1 MCNYKKSKITVFSDS
16 GKAYNNRPE
25 DFRRMNRDNYS
36 PSTPQTSRLAVA
48 SLIFGLI
55 GIFPIALFLSI
66 KSIRQINASNGT
78 IGGKGFAIAGLV
90 TSILGLITALILAS
104 MFLPALGNAARLAK
118 RIKCVNNLRNTSM
131 AHRDFAMDNDE
142 KMPWQLNHAQR
153 LEHFGSVLNTG
164 QNLGANLGLTA
175 MKAEL
180 QTAKILLS
188 PCDPARSAAN
198 DELELNWQSYDTKA
212 GRLMPKN
219 GVSYA
224 FCLGGDVNKPS
235 TVLALTRN
243 LSKEGI
249 SSGARWL
256 GADRDPDDPNMM
268 EALHNGEGQVSKADG
283 SAGLSRNSDFSSFES
298 DHLDSKASGRIIR

>member
-1 MCNYKKSKITVFSDS
+1 
-16 GKAYNNRPE
+16 
-25 DFRRMNRDNYS
+25 MNRDNYS
-36 PSTPQTSRLAVA
+36 PSTPKTSGLAVA

-55 GIFPIALFLSI
+55 GVFPIALFLSI

-90 TSILGLITALILAS
+90 TSILGVITALIWAS
-104 MFLPALGNAARLAK
+104 MVLPVLGKAARMAK
-118 RIKCVNNLRNTSM
+118 RINCVNNLGYTSK
-131 AHRDFAMDNDE
+131 AHISFAMDNDE

-153 LEHFGSVLNTG
+153 LEHFGSVLKVG

-188 PCDPARSAAN
+188 PCDPARFAAN

-212 GRLMPKN
+212 GKPVPKN

-235 TVLALTRN
+235 TVLAITRN
-243 LSKEGI
+243 LSKERI
-249 SSGARWL
+249 NGARWL

-268 EALHNGEGQVSKADG
+268 EALYNGEGQVSKADG
-283 SAGLSRNSDFSSFES
+283 SAGLSRNSDFSRFES
-298 DHLDSKASGRIIR
+298 DHLGSKASGRIIR

>member
-1 MCNYKKSKITVFSDS
+1 
-16 GKAYNNRPE
+16 
-25 DFRRMNRDNYS
+25 MNRDNYS
-36 PSTPQTSRLAVA
+36 PSTPKTSGLAVA

-55 GIFPIALFLSI
+55 GVFPIALFLSI

-104 MFLPALGNAARLAK
+104 MLLPALGNAARMAK
-118 RIKCVNNLRNTSM
+118 RIKCVNNLGITSK
-131 AHRDFAMDNDE
+131 AHISFAMDNDE

-153 LEHFGSVLNTG
+153 LNHFGSVLNAG

-212 GRLMPKN
+212 GKPMPKN

-268 EALHNGEGQVSKADG
+268 EALYNGEGQVSKADG
-283 SAGLSRNSDFSSFES
+283 SASLSRNSDFSRFES
-298 DHLDSKASGRIIR
+298 DHLGLKASGRIIR

>member
-1 MCNYKKSKITVFSDS
+1 
-16 GKAYNNRPE
+16 
-25 DFRRMNRDNYS
+25 MNRDNYS
-36 PSTPQTSRLAVA
+36 TSTPKTSGLAVA

-90 TSILGLITALILAS
+90 TSILGVITALILAS
-104 MFLPALGNAARLAK
+104 MVLPALANTARMAK

-153 LEHFGSVLNTG
+153 LEHFGSVLNAG

-198 DELELNWQSYDTKA
+198 DELELNWQSYDTKS
-212 GRLMPKN
+212 GKPLQKN

-224 FCLGGDVNKPS
+224 FCLGGDVGKPA

-243 LSKEGI
+243 LSKKRLF
-249 SSGARWL
+249 GARWL
-256 GADRDPDDPNMM
+256 GADRDPDNPNTM
-268 EALHNGEGQVSKADG
+268 EGLDEGEGQVSKADG
-283 SAGLSRNSDFSSFES
+283 SASLYRNASLRRFASE
-298 DHLDSKASGRIIR
+298 HADSKASSTIIR